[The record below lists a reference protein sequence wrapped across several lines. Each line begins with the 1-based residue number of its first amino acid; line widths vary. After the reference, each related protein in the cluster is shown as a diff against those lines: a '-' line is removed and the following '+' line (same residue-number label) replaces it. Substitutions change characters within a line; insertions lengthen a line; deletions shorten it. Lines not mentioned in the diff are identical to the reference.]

1 MSCIS
6 WRDADNAEK
15 RLQYNRRFVNVQLA
29 PGGKRKVYVDLSIH
43 PSCSGPFSPHQL
55 PALYFL
61 RLSVRPPPHRFGGSY
76 DDPQIK
82 HSSIRLNHDRI
93 LSSLLVFRSYLIPLL
108 PPSSILLPL
117 SVPLVGLSRTRMLTG
132 QQPPTRWKVRLNDNK
147 PFTTLWELC
156 WTDSAWDHGVFGDH
170 IPDAALLTKP
180 NMKRWRGERFPLFPG
195 WTMDERG
202 LPRRLRRADMPGSPA
217 RPSLS
222 GSPDCCDCLGEGVA
236 VLDMLERVCDIFG
249 RPPGLA

>member
-132 QQPPTRWKVRLNDNK
+132 QQPGTGGQR
-147 PFTTLWELC
+147 
-156 WTDSAWDHGVFGDH
+156 
-170 IPDAALLTKP
+170 
-180 NMKRWRGERFPLFPG
+180 
-195 WTMDERG
+195 
-202 LPRRLRRADMPGSPA
+202 
-217 RPSLS
+217 
-222 GSPDCCDCLGEGVA
+222 CCDRRRIG
-236 VLDMLERVCDIFG
+236 
-249 RPPGLA
+249 GLCIYGHS